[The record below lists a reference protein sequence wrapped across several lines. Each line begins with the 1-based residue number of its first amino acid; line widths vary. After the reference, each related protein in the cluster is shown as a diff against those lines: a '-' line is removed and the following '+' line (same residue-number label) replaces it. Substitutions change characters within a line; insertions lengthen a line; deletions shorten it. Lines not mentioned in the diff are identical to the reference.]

1 MKGKV
6 LFNETQSFQY
16 TWSWWLLIVIA
27 LGNIVLFGSGFYQ
40 QLVLG
45 KPFGTKPAGDLT
57 LVLVGSGTMLLLMVL
72 AWLLHRVRLYVAIDH
87 GAIHYR
93 FPPFKKTTQTVN
105 RADVEA
111 IYVRK
116 YKPILEY
123 GGWGYRGALGKSKA
137 LNVAGK
143 WGIQLE
149 FTNGERLLLGTQKP
163 EEAQAA
169 VEKLKASWEKD

>member
-6 LFNETQSFQY
+6 IFSETQSFTY
-16 TWSWWLLIVIA
+16 TWSWWLLVVIL
-27 LGNIVLFGSGFYQ
+27 LGNAVLFATGFFQ

-45 KPFGTKPAGDLT
+45 QPFGTRPAGDAT
-57 LVLVGSGTMLLLMVL
+57 LILVGSGTILLLLVL
-72 AWLLHRVRLYVAIDH
+72 AWLLHRARLHVAIDQ
-87 GAIHYR
+87 GTIHYR
-93 FPPFKKTTQTVN
+93 FPPFRKTTQTIN
-105 RADVEA
+105 QGDVSA

-116 YKPILEY
+116 YRPILEY

-149 FTNGERLLLGTQKP
+149 FNNGERLLLGTQKP
-163 EEAQAA
+163 EEAKAA
-169 VEKLKASWEKD
+169 IEKLKASWEKD